1 MQSRVKQME
10 KRIGREIREKE
21 GLLKDL
27 EVPADLKLTK
37 LSHHKSVLV
46 EAQGLQHTVQRR
58 REAGF

>member
-37 LSHHKSVLV
+37 AVPPQV
-46 EAQGLQHTVQRR
+46 GACGGQGLQHTVQRR

>member
-46 EAQGLQHTVQRR
+46 EARDYSIR
-58 REAGF
+58 